1 MSSLY
6 KKYKYKMIKFFMI
19 LSLTGIL
26 ITGLLILLQ
35 INNITT
41 QDRCTNCLLDFGE
54 TFREG
59 DIVIIKKVIN
69 NIDGSQILDY
79 YENLDLSVV
88 KIIDKKLFLRNI
100 GCSNVEFYKVDLTA
114 QMTSSMV
121 SAQEQMG
128 LRISQ
133 SYEPDEDTSI
143 AILDTG
149 ININHS
155 MFEKNQLLHWKD
167 FIGKDENGGNLY
179 YEPCDTFG
187 HGTAVCSI
195 IAGNSISNGV
205 YCFNTTVHRNTL
217 RFLGYIEKE
226 DVREIKISVEWK
238 NGNQISVGLY
248 NLDTEQII
256 AESPTF
262 NNGSFTWKTL
272 MFFGNNIIA
281 FVSNKAGELT
291 TSVTGTIDYPK
302 LQSIKGVVPGA
313 KLIVLKVLDD
323 QGYGNTTVL
332 LEALDYLLEIKDI
345 YNIKIVNLSLGFD
358 ERLAVIDDAIRII
371 AENGI
376 FPVIAAGNTGTSGE
390 VESPG
395 SSPYALTVGAVNSLQ
410 EIAYYS
416 AHGCYCPFRDIKPD
430 IVVPGGSL
438 GVVYQGI
445 KVADTNELN
454 SLCQVQGTSFSTA
467 LMSGIVYSYIIK
479 ENWNYT
485 WSEIKEIKYKILQ
498 QTFPAFP
505 NYYNGDYD
513 NIAQI
518 PEDGV
523 TQKDRVEGWGVFGE
537 GWEKKVLINET
548 SESFQQNATLA
559 LLSDPLS
566 KLYQRTYFTKVITPN
581 NKTIS
586 YSIQVQTTN
595 IENNDNR
602 YELITKLS
610 KSHDQYGNPVFLS
623 NSNTNEYILE
633 PSSTYFLTVSLE
645 VNGSSLDIYN
655 KNTLRNILCN
665 ISISYISSYN
675 LSLDIGFSNNIP
687 YFNTKTVKLHLSY
700 DIGRIVNISLDNVQ
714 LNINEV
720 METEQICSIDN
731 VQEGEH
737 YILFTIK
744 AENEE
749 YSKGVK
755 IYVDLSKPQI
765 FTDFTNNTIISNS
778 IHIYFSSYDY
788 STVNFSI
795 YIDQQKYFSVMLEP
809 VFNSFTLMLNISNIP
824 KGNHNLSI
832 ISYDMFDRECLVQFV
847 FNIEPT
853 DTTDTTETISTIET
867 SEDVNTTETVTEGII
882 TTQDLKFSV
891 SAFIMILGVIIL
903 SLGRKSMLK
912 HKKTNRGKANE

>member
-1 MSSLY
+1 
-6 KKYKYKMIKFFMI
+6 MIKLFII
-19 LSLTGIL
+19 LTLTGIL
-26 ITGLLILLQ
+26 ITSLIILLQ

-41 QDRCTNCLLDFGE
+41 QDRCTNCQPDFRE
-54 TFREG
+54 TFRDG
-59 DIVIIKKVIN
+59 DIVIIKKVTN
-69 NIDGSQILDY
+69 NIDGIQILDY

-88 KIIDKKLFLRNI
+88 KIIDKKLFLRDI

-114 QMTSSMV
+114 QMTSSMM
-121 SAQEQMG
+121 SAQEQIG

-155 MFEKNQLLHWKD
+155 KFEKNQLLHWKD
-167 FIGKDENGGNLY
+167 FIGKEENEGNLY

-195 IAGNSISNGV
+195 IAGNCTSNGV

-226 DVREIKISVEWK
+226 DVREIKISVEWE

-256 AESPTF
+256 AESPIF
-262 NNGSFTWKTL
+262 NNGSFTWTSL
-272 MFFGNNIIA
+272 MFFGNNIVA
-281 FVSNKAGELT
+281 FVSNRAGELT

-332 LEALDYLLEIKDI
+332 LKALDYLLEIKDI

-416 AHGCYCPFRDIKPD
+416 AHGCYCPLRDIKPD

-438 GVVYQGI
+438 GVVYQCI
-445 KVADTNELN
+445 KVADTNQLN

-467 LMSGIVYSYIIK
+467 LMSGVVYSYIIK

-523 TQKDRVEGWGVFGE
+523 IQKDRVEGWGVFGE
-537 GWEKKVLINET
+537 GWEKKILINET
-548 SESFQQNATLA
+548 SESFNQNAI
-559 LLSDPLS
+559 LSPLS

-581 NKTIS
+581 NGTLS
-586 YSIQVQTTN
+586 YSIKIQSAN
-595 IENNDNR
+595 IENSDDR

-610 KSHDQYGNPVFLS
+610 KSYDQYGNPVYID
-623 NSNTNEYILE
+623 NSNIEEYVLE
-633 PSSTYFLTVSLE
+633 PNNTYFLTVSLK
-645 VNGSSLDIYN
+645 VNWTSLDVFN
-655 KNTLRNILCN
+655 KNALRNLLCN
-665 ISISYISSYN
+665 ISVSYISSYN
-675 LSLDIGFSNNIP
+675 LSLNIGFSNNMP

-700 DIGRIVNISLDNVQ
+700 NHGRITNISLDNVQ

-720 METEQICSIDN
+720 METDQICSIDN

-744 AENEE
+744 VENEE
-749 YSKGVK
+749 YSKGIK

-778 IHIYFSSYDY
+778 IYIYFSSYDY

-795 YIDQQKYFSVMLEP
+795 YIDQQKYYSVILEP

-824 KGNHNLSI
+824 KGYHNLSI
-832 ISYDMFDRECLVQFV
+832 ISYDIFDREYLVQFV
-847 FNIEPT
+847 FNIETTETT
-853 DTTDTTETISTIET
+853 DATDTTETISTTET
-867 SEDVNTTETVTEGII
+867 SKGVNTTETVTEGII
-882 TTQDLKFSV
+882 TTQDLKYSV

-903 SLGRKSMLK
+903 SLSRKYMLK
-912 HKKTNRGKANE
+912 HKKTKRGKANE